1 MLQPFKIKN
10 MNLKEQLSE
19 KIKTRDEARKLI
31 LDPYI
36 DQIKIV
42 GITKGL
48 RRLEKE
54 INILI
59 KQIENEES

>member
-1 MLQPFKIKN
+1 
-10 MNLKEQLSE
+10 MNLKEQLIE

-59 KQIENEES
+59 KQIENAES

>member
-1 MLQPFKIKN
+1 

-31 LDPYI
+31 LNPYI

-59 KQIENEES
+59 KRIENEEG

>member
-1 MLQPFKIKN
+1 MLQPFKTQN

-59 KQIENEES
+59 KQIENAEG